1 MKNQAYFYII
11 IYNLL
16 TAYNK
21 RFIIT
26 NQLGI
31 VMQKINILKN
41 NTKNIIIAIS
51 FILIISI
58 IYIVPFVTIDIYKL
72 TNNLSNLE
80 MFFNNEFVFLLKIL
94 FSFLI
99 PISFFTLN
107 ILFSLNKICLKST
120 IITAI
125 IIFIISIY
133 LYNLPYELLIKMTIS
148 KEYIKLLI
156 HIFSANMLII
166 FALSLSYIKY
176 NIKQISNL
184 YDFYTMIAEI
194 VIWAF
199 LLYFVLFIIFM
210 SIFALMKFNNQLDI
224 KKLTIFLVKNN
235 MLNLKIFYSIFIIL
249 SSSIL
254 YCAYLLYNKM
264 TNTKLSITISRTI
277 SIFISI
283 SSLSLIIL
291 NLKNN
296 ILSSHKLF
304 FYLYALFLIIFI
316 KIIFLF
322 RADKKLDKYEYIC
335 YIISNIFII
344 IFSLFLIINNV
355 SNIKF
360 FIAIIIF
367 NAIYNIIL
375 TIIKKREFIFYYNF
389 VYIILFIILLL
400 T

>member
-1 MKNQAYFYII
+1 MH
-11 IYNLL
+11 
-16 TAYNK
+16 
-21 RFIIT
+21 
-26 NQLGI
+26 
-31 VMQKINILKN
+31 KINRN
-41 NTKNIIIAIS
+41 AYKNIIKNFNIVIAIS

-58 IYIVPFVTIDIYKL
+58 TYIVPFITIDIYKV

-80 MFFNNEFVFLLKIL
+80 MFFNNEFVFILKIL
-94 FSFLI
+94 FSLLI
-99 PISFFTLN
+99 PFSFFIFTF
-107 ILFSLNKICLKST
+107 LFSLNPISSKSL

-133 LYNLPYELLIKMTIS
+133 LYNLPYELLIKMSIS

-166 FALSLSYIKY
+166 FALALSYIKY
-176 NIKQISNL
+176 DIKQISNL
-184 YDFYTMIAEI
+184 YNFYTMIAEI
-194 VIWAF
+194 IIWAF
-199 LLYFVLFIIFM
+199 LLYFVLFIIFV
-210 SIFALMKFNNQLDI
+210 SIFALMKFNNKLDI
-224 KKLTIFLVKNN
+224 KNLTIFLVKNN

-254 YCAYLLYNKM
+254 YLAYLLYNRM
-264 TNTKLSITISRTI
+264 QNTKLSITLSRTI

-304 FYLYALFLIIFI
+304 FYLYLLFLIIFI

-322 RADKKLDKYEYIC
+322 RADEKLDKYEYIS

-344 IFSLFLIINNV
+344 IFSLFLIINDV
-355 SNIKF
+355 SNTKL
-360 FIAIIIF
+360 FIAIILF
-367 NAIYNIIL
+367 NSIYNIIL
-375 TIIKKREFIFYYNF
+375 SIVKKRDFIFYYNF
-389 VYIILFIILLL
+389 IYIILFAILLF

>member
-1 MKNQAYFYII
+1 
-11 IYNLL
+11 
-16 TAYNK
+16 
-21 RFIIT
+21 
-26 NQLGI
+26 
-31 VMQKINILKN
+31 MQKINIFKN
-41 NTKNIIIAIS
+41 NIKDIIIAIS

-80 MFFNNEFVFLLKIL
+80 MFFNNELVFLLKIL
-94 FSFLI
+94 FSLLI
-99 PISFFTLN
+99 PLSFFILN
-107 ILFSLNKICLKST
+107 ILFSINKISLKSI

-133 LYNLPYELLIKMTIS
+133 LYNLPYEMLIKMSIS

-166 FALSLSYIKY
+166 FSLSLSYIKY
-176 NIKQISNL
+176 DVKQISNL
-184 YDFYTMIAEI
+184 YDFYTMTAEI
-194 VIWAF
+194 IIWAF
-199 LLYFVLFIIFM
+199 LLYFLLSIIFA
-210 SIFALMKFNNQLDI
+210 SIFVLIKFNNQLDI
-224 KKLTIFLVKNN
+224 KTLTIFLVKNN
-235 MLNLKIFYSIFIIL
+235 MLNLKILYSIFIIL
-249 SSSIL
+249 NSSIIYL
-254 YCAYLLYNKM
+254 AYLLYNKM
-264 TNTKLSITISRTI
+264 KNTKLSIILSRTI

-283 SSLSLIIL
+283 SSMSLIVL

-304 FYLYALFLIIFI
+304 FYLYVLFLIIFI

-322 RADKKLDKYEYIC
+322 RADKRLDKYEYIS
-335 YIISNIFII
+335 YIVSNIFII
-344 IFSLFLIINNV
+344 IFSLFLIIKDV

-360 FIAIIIF
+360 FIAIILF

-375 TIIKKREFIFYYNF
+375 SIIKKRVFIFYYNF
-389 VYIILFIILLL
+389 VYIIMFTIFLF

>member
-1 MKNQAYFYII
+1 MK
-11 IYNLL
+11 
-16 TAYNK
+16 
-21 RFIIT
+21 
-26 NQLGI
+26 
-31 VMQKINILKN
+31 KINILKN
-41 NTKNIIIAIS
+41 NIKDIIIAIS
-51 FILIISI
+51 FIIIVSI
-58 IYIVPFVTIDIYKL
+58 IYIVPFVTMDIYKL

-99 PISFFTLN
+99 PLSFFILN
-107 ILFSLNKICLKST
+107 ILFSINKICLKSI
-120 IITAI
+120 IITAV

-133 LYNLPYELLIKMTIS
+133 LYSLPYELLIKMTIS

-176 NIKQISNL
+176 DIKQISNL

-199 LLYFVLFIIFM
+199 LLYFAIFIILVL
-210 SIFALMKFNNQLDI
+210 IFASLKLNNKLDI
-224 KKLTIFLVKNN
+224 KRLTIFLVQNN
-235 MLNLKIFYSIFIIL
+235 MLNLKILYSIFIIL
-249 SSSIL
+249 NSSIIYL
-254 YCAYLLYNKM
+254 SYLLYNKM
-264 TNTKLSITISRTI
+264 QNTKLSITISRTI

-296 ILSSHKLF
+296 ILLSHKLF
-304 FYLYALFLIIFI
+304 FYLYVSFLIIFI

-322 RADKKLDKYEYIC
+322 RADKKLDKYEYIS
-335 YIISNIFII
+335 YIISNIFVI
-344 IFSLFLIINNV
+344 IFSIFLIINDS

-360 FIAIIIF
+360 FISIIVF
-367 NAIYNIIL
+367 NSIYNIIL
-375 TIIKKREFIFYYNF
+375 SITKKRGFIFYYNF
-389 VYIILFIILLL
+389 IYIILFTISLF

>member
-1 MKNQAYFYII
+1 MH
-11 IYNLL
+11 
-16 TAYNK
+16 
-21 RFIIT
+21 
-26 NQLGI
+26 
-31 VMQKINILKN
+31 KINRN
-41 NTKNIIIAIS
+41 AYKNIIKNFNIVIAIS

-58 IYIVPFVTIDIYKL
+58 TYIVPFITIDIYKV

-80 MFFNNEFVFLLKIL
+80 MFFNNEFVFILKIL
-94 FSFLI
+94 FSLLI
-99 PISFFTLN
+99 PFSFFIFTF
-107 ILFSLNKICLKST
+107 LFSLNPISSKSL

-133 LYNLPYELLIKMTIS
+133 LYNLPYELLIKMSIS

-166 FALSLSYIKY
+166 FALALSYIKY
-176 NIKQISNL
+176 DIKQISNL
-184 YDFYTMIAEI
+184 YNFYTMIAEI
-194 VIWAF
+194 IIWAF
-199 LLYFVLFIIFM
+199 LLYFVLFIIFV
-210 SIFALMKFNNQLDI
+210 SIFALMKFNNKLDI
-224 KKLTIFLVKNN
+224 KNLTIFLVKNN

-254 YCAYLLYNKM
+254 YLAYLLYNRM
-264 TNTKLSITISRTI
+264 QNTKLSITLSRTI

-304 FYLYALFLIIFI
+304 FYLYLLFLIIFI

-322 RADKKLDKYEYIC
+322 RADEKLDKYEYIS

-344 IFSLFLIINNV
+344 IFSLFLIINDV
-355 SNIKF
+355 SNTKL
-360 FIAIIIF
+360 FIAIILF
-367 NAIYNIIL
+367 NSIYNIIL
-375 TIIKKREFIFYYNF
+375 SIVKKRDFIFYYNF
-389 VYIILFIILLL
+389 IYIILFAILLFTWL
-400 T
+400 FK